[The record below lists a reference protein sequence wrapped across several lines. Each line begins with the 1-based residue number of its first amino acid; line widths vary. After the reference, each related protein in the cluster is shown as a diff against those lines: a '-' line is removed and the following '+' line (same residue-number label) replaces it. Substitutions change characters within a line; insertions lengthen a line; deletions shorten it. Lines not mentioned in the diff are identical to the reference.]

1 MTWEQKREACFDH
14 LDQFKEQ
21 LTPLQYKSIK
31 QTIGTLALE
40 DMFISSAKID
50 RLIEIAQGKIS
61 ANDSIAQ
68 LKNRLDTVA

>member
-1 MTWEQKREACFDH
+1 MTWEQKRKTCFNY

-21 LTPLQYKSIK
+21 LTPFQYKSIK

-40 DMFISSAKID
+40 DMFVSSAKID

-61 ANDSIAQ
+61 ANDSITQ
-68 LKNRLDTVA
+68 LKNRLDIVA